1 ITIEDDVYKTLVGLK
16 EGPGDS
22 FSKVLRRHVYV
33 PAKTN
38 AELLAWHENQ
48 PPRRFSAQ
56 AKRELVQR
64 LLELLFACDTHLFSI
79 VFSKEEEAVRR
90 LKMSLEDIYHYSYK
104 HFI

>member
-1 ITIEDDVYKTLVGLK
+1 MQFSCMGKTITIEDDVYKTLVGLK

-48 PPRRFSAQ
+48 PPPNVDLKILDLIGKGRGRRSGGR
-56 AKRELVQR
+56 K
-64 LLELLFACDTHLFSI
+64 
-79 VFSKEEEAVRR
+79 
-90 LKMSLEDIYHYSYK
+90 
-104 HFI
+104 